1 MNSQKS
7 YLDDG
12 NDDTEFNIFMERVN
26 KLGDMKNVRFQN
38 FFLLAPVLYMFS
50 NSMNPKNPT
59 Q

>member
-1 MNSQKS
+1 MNNQKS

-26 KLGDMKNVRFQN
+26 KLGGMKNVRFQK

-50 NSMNPKNPT
+50 NFLSLPGK
-59 Q
+59 